1 MLTQIENFLFLFP
14 RKKKKMSTQL
24 FDLVINGID
33 KGFIDEKYFEEG
45 TLFINIFYCFY
56 FTKYLSPYYSW
67 GEKIIKILKRNI
79 RRKWVKCLPDVDF
92 FIDRL
97 ERKFPEFDPLDY
109 YYNSE
114 DYFTKILF
122 LKPISDIL
130 FPATEKKKKK
140 KNNYKKHV
148 LIR

>member
-1 MLTQIENFLFLFP
+1 
-14 RKKKKMSTQL
+14 MSTQL